1 MLFRSEPPDGC
12 ANLIASKTSVWFPVC
27 SFNFGSFHVC
37 IFTADKPA
45 VASKPAPKP
54 KPKATSSVSS
64 SSGGQP
70 ASADWRS
77 PGTTGDEYQNLP
89 LNGGQVAQQGAYP
102 DEVRGTSICVKYKI
116 INVLFFSHLLFVLLI
131 VSVC

>member
-1 MLFRSEPPDGC
+1 MDSGGWMSFPWTELPNGC
-12 ANLIASKTSVWFPVC
+12 SNLIASKTSYGFLFVQTC
-27 SFNFGSFHVC
+27 GCNFCFFHVC
-37 IFTADKPA
+37 IFTAEKPA

-54 KPKATSSVSS
+54 KPKASSSVSS

-70 ASADWRS
+70 SSADWRS

-102 DEVRGTSICVKYKI
+102 DEVRGTSVCVKCKK
-116 INVLFFSHLLFVLLI
+116 INVLMFY
-131 VSVC
+131 